1 MAAGGQIYRRV
12 QTIFG
17 WTQLDS
23 LENISDKFRKKSD
36 QWSQDNEKNDYGRT
50 DGWTAYSTLNIAAES
65 DPGCYG
71 IAGFKAC
78 KTSLHIV
85 SLWQKSN

>member
-23 LENISDKFRKKSD
+23 KENISDKFRKKSD
-36 QWSQDNEKNDYGRT
+36 QWSRDNEKNDYRRT
-50 DGWTAYSTLNIAAES
+50 DGWMADSTLNIEILPQNLILDVTALQVLKHVKQV
-65 DPGCYG
+65 C
-71 IAGFKAC
+71 
-78 KTSLHIV
+78 T
-85 SLWQKSN
+85 